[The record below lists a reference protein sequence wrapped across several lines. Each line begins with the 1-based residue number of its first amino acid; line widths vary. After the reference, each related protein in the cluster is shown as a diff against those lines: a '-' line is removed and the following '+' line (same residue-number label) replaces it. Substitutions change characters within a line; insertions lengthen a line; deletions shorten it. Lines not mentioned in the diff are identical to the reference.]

1 MARWTVSV
9 MMPRKYPS
17 RSPKATER
25 GILRPGGKQ
34 MTYTAP
40 LADMRF
46 ALREVAGLQQIAAL
60 PGYEHATDDTIDAV
74 LEEAAKL
81 AGNGLAPLNREGDK
95 AGAKLEN
102 GVVRT
107 APGFAGL
114 YKEFVDG
121 GWNSLPFDPE
131 FGGQGMPWL
140 LAATVQEMWQAAN
153 MGFGLVLLLNQGAI
167 DAIHHHGSAEQKA
180 TFLPRMISGEWT
192 GTMNLTE
199 PQAGSDLAQLKTRAA
214 RSGDHYLVSGQKIF
228 ITYGEHD
235 MAENIVHLVL
245 ARTPD
250 AQAGVRGISLF
261 IVPKFLV
268 GADGK
273 PAKRNDLRCVSL
285 EHKLGIHA
293 SPTCVMSFGD
303 DGGAVG
309 YLVGEEGRG
318 LSYMFTMMNNARLA
332 VGIQGLAIAER
343 AYQQAAAFAKTRV
356 QSKDD
361 ASDKPQPVPIVH
373 HADVRRMLMTMRA
386 QIEAMRALGY
396 YTAAGIDGALKHP
409 DRDSARKI
417 QDRVD
422 LLIPIVKAW
431 FTDLGNE
438 IASLGVQIHGGMGF
452 IEETGAAQHLRDA
465 RILPIYEGTNGIQAR
480 DLVGR
485 KVAKDGGETMLALV
499 AEMRATAEEMK
510 ASPGDDL
517 AAIRGALQVAADA
530 LEDATRWVA
539 QSVKA
544 DLVAA
549 LAGSVPFLRLAGTA
563 LGGWLLARSALAAQ
577 GKLAGRD
584 GDPAFLEAKVV
595 TARFYAEVILPPA
608 LAQLGPLKAAGRT
621 VFALEESQL

>member
-1 MARWTVSV
+1 
-9 MMPRKYPS
+9 
-17 RSPKATER
+17 
-25 GILRPGGKQ
+25 

-46 ALREVAGLQQIAAL
+46 ALREVAGLGTVAAL
-60 PGYEHATDDTIDAV
+60 PGYEHATDDLVDAV

-81 AGNGLAPLNREGDK
+81 AGNGLAPLNRDGDK
-95 AGAKLEN
+95 VGASLEN

-107 APGFAGL
+107 APGFTGI

-121 GWNSLPFDPE
+121 GWNALPFDPE

-180 TFLPRMISGEWT
+180 TYLPKMISGEWT

-199 PQAGSDLAQLKTRAA
+199 PQAGSDLGQLKSRAVK
-214 RSGDHYLVSGQKIF
+214 SGDHYLVTGQKIF

-235 MAENIVHLVL
+235 LTENIVHLVL

-250 AQAGVRGISLF
+250 APAGVRGISLF
-261 IVPKFLV
+261 IVPKFLA

-273 PAKRNDLRCVSL
+273 PGRRNDLRCVSL

-318 LSYMFTMMNNARLA
+318 LSYMFTMMNNARLS

-343 AYQQAAAFAKTRV
+343 AYQQAAEFARSRV

-361 ASDKPQPVPIVH
+361 ASPQPQPVSIVH
-373 HADVRRMLMTMRA
+373 HADVRRMLMSMRA

-396 YTAAGIDGALKHP
+396 YTAAGIDGALRHP
-409 DRDSARKI
+409 DKDAARRT

-438 IASLGVQIHGGMGF
+438 IASTGVQIHGGMGF

-485 KVAKDGGETMLALV
+485 KVAKDGGETMLGLV
-499 AEMRATAEEMK
+499 TEMRATAEEMK
-510 ASPGDDL
+510 AAPGDDL
-517 AAIRGALQVAADA
+517 AAIRAGVAAAADA

-539 QSVKA
+539 QSVKGELA
-544 DLVAA
+544 NA

-563 LGGWLLARSALAAQ
+563 LGGWLLARSALVAQ
-577 GKLAGRD
+577 SKLATRD
-584 GDPAFLEAKVV
+584 GDPAFLEAKLI

-621 VFALEESQL
+621 VFALTEDQF

>member
-1 MARWTVSV
+1 
-9 MMPRKYPS
+9 
-17 RSPKATER
+17 
-25 GILRPGGKQ
+25 

-46 ALREVAGLQQIAAL
+46 ALREVAGLGRIAAL

-81 AGNGLAPLNREGDK
+81 AGNGLAPLNRDGDK
-95 AGAKLEN
+95 VGAKLEN

-107 APGFAGL
+107 APGFTGI

-167 DAIHHHGSAEQKA
+167 DAIHHHGSDAQK
-180 TFLPRMISGEWT
+180 TTYLPKMISGEWT

-199 PQAGSDLAQLKTRAA
+199 PQAGSDLGQLKSRAV
-214 RSGDHYLVSGQKIF
+214 RNGDHYLVSGQKIF

-235 MAENIVHLVL
+235 LTENIVHLVL

-250 AQAGVRGISLF
+250 APAGVRGISLF
-261 IVPKFLV
+261 IVPKFLPD
-268 GADGK
+268 AQGK
-273 PAKRNDLRCVSL
+273 PGKRNDLRCVSL

-318 LSYMFTMMNNARLA
+318 LSYMFTMMNNARLS

-343 AYQQAAAFAKTRV
+343 AYQQAVAFARQRV

-361 ASDKPQPVPIVH
+361 GSPDPAPVSIVH
-373 HADVRRMLMTMRA
+373 HPDVRRMLMSMRA

-396 YTAAGIDGALKHP
+396 YTAAGIDGALRNP
-409 DRDSARKI
+409 DKEAGRRT

-438 IASLGVQIHGGMGF
+438 IASTGVQIHGGMGF

-485 KVAKDGGETMLALV
+485 KVTKDGGETMLALV
-499 AEMRATAEEMK
+499 EEMRGLAAEMK
-510 ASPGDDL
+510 AASGDDL
-517 AAIRGALQVAADA
+517 AAIAAGVTTAADA
-530 LEDATRWVA
+530 LEEATRWVA
-539 QSVKA
+539 QSAKVSLA
-544 DLVAA
+544 DA

-563 LGGWLLARSALAAQ
+563 LGGWLLARSALVAQ
-577 GKLAGRD
+577 QKLAARD
-584 GDPAFLEAKVV
+584 GDPAFLEAKLI

-621 VFALEESQL
+621 VFALTEEQF

>member
-1 MARWTVSV
+1 
-9 MMPRKYPS
+9 
-17 RSPKATER
+17 
-25 GILRPGGKQ
+25 
-34 MTYTAP
+34 MTYSAP
-40 LADMRF
+40 LADIRF
-46 ALREVAGLQQIAAL
+46 ALREVAGLAGVSTL
-60 PGYEHATDDTIDAV
+60 PGYEHATDDTVDAV

-81 AGNGLAPLNREGDK
+81 AGNGLAPLNRDGDK
-95 AGAKLEN
+95 IGAKLEN

-107 APGFAGL
+107 APGFAGI
-114 YKEFVDG
+114 YKEFVAG

-140 LAATVQEMWQAAN
+140 LATSVQEMWQAAN

-167 DAIHHHGSAEQKA
+167 DAIHHHGSPEQRA
-180 TFLPRMISGEWT
+180 TYLPRMISGEWT

-199 PQAGSDLAQLKTRAA
+199 PQAGSDLGQLKSRAV
-214 RSGDHYLVSGQKIF
+214 RDGDHYLVTGQKIF
-228 ITYGEHD
+228 ITYGDHD

-250 AQAGVRGISLF
+250 APAGVRGISLF

-268 GADGK
+268 DTDGK
-273 PAKRNDLRCVSL
+273 PGKRNDLHCVSL

-318 LSYMFTMMNNARLA
+318 LSYMFTMMNNARLS

-343 AYQQAAAFAKTRV
+343 AYQQAATFARTRV

-361 ASDKPQPVPIVH
+361 GSPRPESVAIVH

-409 DRDSARKI
+409 DKETARKT

-438 IASLGVQIHGGMGF
+438 IASTGVQIHGGMGF

-499 AEMRATAEEMK
+499 AEMQALAGELE
-510 ASPGDDL
+510 AAPGDDL
-517 AAIRGALQVAADA
+517 AAIRDGVVASAEALA
-530 LEDATRWVA
+530 DATRWVA
-539 QSVKA
+539 QSVKQ
-544 DLVAA
+544 DLVTA

-563 LGGWLLARSALAAQ
+563 LGGWLLARGALTAQ
-577 GKLAGRD
+577 NRLASRD
-584 GDPAFLEAKVV
+584 GDPAFLEAKLV
-595 TARFYAEVILPPA
+595 TARFYAEVVLPPA

-621 VFALEESQL
+621 VFALKEDQF

>member
-1 MARWTVSV
+1 
-9 MMPRKYPS
+9 
-17 RSPKATER
+17 
-25 GILRPGGKQ
+25 

-46 ALREVAGLQQIAAL
+46 ALREVAGLSGVAAL

-74 LEEAAKL
+74 LEEAGKL

-95 AGAKLEN
+95 VGARLEN

-107 APGFAGL
+107 APGFAAI
-114 YKEFVDG
+114 YKEFVEG

-140 LAATVQEMWQAAN
+140 LATAVQEMWQAAN

-167 DAIHHHGSAEQKA
+167 DAIHHHGSEEQKA
-180 TFLPRMISGEWT
+180 TYLPRMISGEWT

-199 PQAGSDLAQLKTRAA
+199 PQAGSDLGQLKSRAVKN
-214 RSGDHYLVSGQKIF
+214 GDHYLVSGQKIF

-250 AQAGVRGISLF
+250 APAGVRGISLF
-261 IVPKFLV
+261 IVPKFLA
-268 GADGK
+268 GPDGGLG
-273 PAKRNDLRCVSL
+273 KRNDLRCVSL

-318 LSYMFTMMNNARLA
+318 LSYMFTMMNNARLS

-343 AYQQAAAFAKTRV
+343 AYQQAAAFARSRV

-361 ASDKPQPVPIVH
+361 GSAAPASVSIVH
-373 HADVRRMLMTMRA
+373 HADVRRMLMSMRA

-396 YTAAGIDGALKHP
+396 YTAAGIDGALKQP
-409 DRDSARKI
+409 DKAAGRKI

-438 IASLGVQIHGGMGF
+438 IASTGVQIHGGMGF
-452 IEETGAAQHLRDA
+452 VEETGAAQHLRDA

-510 ASPGDDL
+510 AAPGDDIE
-517 AAIRGALQVAADA
+517 AIRTGLVAAANA

-544 DLVAA
+544 ELVNA

-563 LGGWLLARSALAAQ
+563 LGGWLLARSALVAQ
-577 GKLAGRD
+577 TRLGQRD
-584 GDPAFLEAKVV
+584 GDPAFLEAKLV

-608 LAQLGPLKAAGRT
+608 LAELGPLKAAGRT
-621 VFALEESQL
+621 VFVLAEEQF

>member
-1 MARWTVSV
+1 
-9 MMPRKYPS
+9 
-17 RSPKATER
+17 
-25 GILRPGGKQ
+25 

-46 ALREVAGLQQIAAL
+46 VLREVAGLGQVAHL
-60 PGYEHATDDTIDAV
+60 PGYEHATDDTVDAV

-81 AGNGLAPLNREGDK
+81 AGAGLAPLNREGDK
-95 AGAKLEN
+95 AGARLEN
-102 GVVRT
+102 GIVRT
-107 APGFAGL
+107 APGFAGI
-114 YKEFVDG
+114 YKEFVEG

-131 FGGQGMPWL
+131 FGGQGMPWV
-140 LAATVQEMWQAAN
+140 LAASVQEMWQAAN

-180 TFLPRMISGEWT
+180 SYLPRMISGEWT

-199 PQAGSDLAQLKTRAA
+199 PQAGSDLGQLKTRAVK
-214 RSGDHYLVSGQKIF
+214 SGDHYLITGQKIF

-235 MAENIVHLVL
+235 MTENIVHLVL

-250 AQAGVRGISLF
+250 APAGVRGISLF
-261 IVPKFLV
+261 IVPKFLL
-268 GADGK
+268 GEDGK
-273 PAKRNDLRCVSL
+273 PGRRNDLRCVSL

-293 SPTCVMSFGD
+293 SPTCVMSYGD

-318 LSYMFTMMNNARLA
+318 LSYMFTMMNNARLS

-343 AYQQAAAFAKTRV
+343 AYQQAAGFARSRI

-361 ASDKPQPVPIVH
+361 SSPDAKPVSIMH

-409 DRDSARKI
+409 DKDAARKI

-438 IASLGVQIHGGMGF
+438 IASMGVQVHGGMGF

-485 KVAKDGGETMLALV
+485 KVAKDGGETMLGVV
-499 AEMRATAEEMK
+499 AEMRALAQEMTA
-510 ASPGDDL
+510 APGDDL
-517 AAIRGALQVAADA
+517 AAIRSGVEAAADA
-530 LEDATRWVA
+530 LQEATGWVA
-539 QSVKA
+539 RSLKA
-544 DLVAA
+544 DLVVA

-563 LGGWLLARSALAAQ
+563 LGGWLLAKSALVAQ
-577 GKLAGRD
+577 GKLAARD
-584 GDPAFLEAKVV
+584 GDPAFLEAKLI
-595 TARFYAEVILPPA
+595 TARFYADVILPPA

-621 VFALEESQL
+621 VFALKEDQF

>member
-1 MARWTVSV
+1 
-9 MMPRKYPS
+9 
-17 RSPKATER
+17 
-25 GILRPGGKQ
+25 

-46 ALREVAGLQQIAAL
+46 ALREVAGLSGVAAL

-95 AGAKLEN
+95 VGAKLEN

-107 APGFAGL
+107 APGFAAI
-114 YKEFVDG
+114 YKEFVEG

-140 LAATVQEMWQAAN
+140 LATAVQEMWQAAN

-167 DAIHHHGSAEQKA
+167 DAIHHHGSDAQKA
-180 TFLPRMISGEWT
+180 AYLPRMISGEWT

-199 PQAGSDLAQLKTRAA
+199 PQAGSDLGQLKCRAVKN
-214 RSGDHYLVSGQKIF
+214 GDHYLVSGQKIF

-250 AQAGVRGISLF
+250 APAGVRGISLF
-261 IVPKFLV
+261 IVPKYLPD
-268 GADGK
+268 ADGK
-273 PAKRNDLRCVSL
+273 PGKRNDLRCVSL

-318 LSYMFTMMNNARLA
+318 LSYMFTMMNNARLS

-343 AYQQAAAFAKTRV
+343 AYQQAAAFARSRV

-361 ASDKPQPVPIVH
+361 GSAAPASVSIVH
-373 HADVRRMLMTMRA
+373 HADVRRMLMSMRA

-396 YTAAGIDGALKHP
+396 YTAAGIDGALKQP
-409 DRDSARKI
+409 DKATGRRI

-438 IASLGVQIHGGMGF
+438 IASTGVQIHGGMGF

-510 ASPGDDL
+510 AAPGDDID
-517 AAIRGALQVAADA
+517 AIRTGLVAAADA
-530 LEDATRWVA
+530 LEDATKWVA

-544 DLVAA
+544 ELVNA

-563 LGGWLLARSALAAQ
+563 LGGWLLARSALVAQ
-577 GKLAGRD
+577 TRLGQRD
-584 GDPAFLEAKVV
+584 GDPAFLEAKLV

-621 VFALEESQL
+621 VFVLSEEQF

>member
-1 MARWTVSV
+1 
-9 MMPRKYPS
+9 
-17 RSPKATER
+17 
-25 GILRPGGKQ
+25 

-46 ALREVAGLQQIAAL
+46 ALREVAGLSGVAAL

-74 LEEAAKL
+74 LEEAGKL

-95 AGAKLEN
+95 VGAKLEN

-107 APGFAGL
+107 APGFAAI
-114 YKEFVDG
+114 YKEFVEG

-140 LAATVQEMWQAAN
+140 LATAVQEMWQAAN

-167 DAIHHHGSAEQKA
+167 DAIHHHGSDEQKA
-180 TFLPRMISGEWT
+180 AYLPKMISGEWT

-199 PQAGSDLAQLKTRAA
+199 PQAGSDLGQLKSRAVKN
-214 RSGDHYLVSGQKIF
+214 GDHYLVSGQKIF

-250 AQAGVRGISLF
+250 APAGVRGISLF
-261 IVPKFLV
+261 IVPKYLPN
-268 GADGK
+268 ADGT
-273 PAKRNDLRCVSL
+273 PGKRNDLRCVSL

-318 LSYMFTMMNNARLA
+318 LSYMFTMMNNARLS

-343 AYQQAAAFAKTRV
+343 AYQQAAAFARTRV

-361 ASDKPQPVPIVH
+361 GSAAPASVSIVH
-373 HADVRRMLMTMRA
+373 HADVRRMLMSMRA

-396 YTAAGIDGALKHP
+396 YTAAGIDGALKQP
-409 DRDSARKI
+409 DKAAGRKI

-438 IASLGVQIHGGMGF
+438 IASTGVQIHGGMGF

-510 ASPGDDL
+510 AAPGDDL
-517 AAIRGALQVAADA
+517 EAIRTGLVAAAEA
-530 LEDATRWVA
+530 LEDATKWVA

-544 DLVAA
+544 ELVNA

-563 LGGWLLARSALAAQ
+563 LGGWLLARSALMAQ
-577 GKLAGRD
+577 TRLGRRD
-584 GDPAFLEAKVV
+584 GDPAFLEAKLV

-621 VFALEESQL
+621 VFVLSEEQF